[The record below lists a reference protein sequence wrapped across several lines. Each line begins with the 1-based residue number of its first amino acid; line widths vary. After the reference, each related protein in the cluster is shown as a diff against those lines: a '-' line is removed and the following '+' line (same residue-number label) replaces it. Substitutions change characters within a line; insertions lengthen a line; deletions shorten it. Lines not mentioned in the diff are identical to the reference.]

1 MNQGDEDMPKK
12 ALGKWAA
19 VIAIASAGLWFNAK
33 YLNLNPRHIREGVLS
48 FGAFAPLI
56 YIGLLMIRPFI
67 LLPASVFAVGGGLA
81 FGPLFGSLYSF
92 AGAAGGAFLS
102 FAVAY
107 RLGGNVK
114 KMPLKLDA
122 VRSLLQKNGFYGIL
136 LLRLAPIHFDAV
148 SYAAGVSKVRPL
160 SFLAATACGI
170 IPGTVILNALGSSL
184 LSGDLLAI
192 VIVSMIYLLFI
203 TVPLLFR
210 KKVQELL
217 D

>member
-1 MNQGDEDMPKK
+1 MPKK
-12 ALGKWAA
+12 ALVKWAA
-19 VIAIASAGLWFNAK
+19 VLAIAAAGLWFNAK

-48 FGAFAPLI
+48 FGVFAPLM
-56 YIGLLMIRPFI
+56 YIGLLMVRPFL

-81 FGPLFGSLYSF
+81 FGPIFGSLYSF
-92 AGAAGGAFLS
+92 IGAAGGAFLS

-107 RLGGNVK
+107 KLGGDVK
-114 KMPLKLDA
+114 NMPLKLDA
-122 VRSLLQKNGFYGIL
+122 FRAFLQKNGFFSIL

-148 SYAAGVSKVRPL
+148 SYAAGVSKVKPL
-160 SFLAATACGI
+160 SYLAATAAGI
-170 IPGTVILNALGSSL
+170 IPGTVILNALGSSIM
-184 LSGDLLAI
+184 SGDLLAI
-192 VIVSMIYLLFI
+192 SVMAAIYLLFI

>member
-1 MNQGDEDMPKK
+1 M
-12 ALGKWAA
+12 
-19 VIAIASAGLWFNAK
+19 
-33 YLNLNPRHIREGVLS
+33 
-48 FGAFAPLI
+48 
-56 YIGLLMIRPFI
+56 
-67 LLPASVFAVGGGLA
+67 
-81 FGPLFGSLYSF
+81 
-92 AGAAGGAFLS
+92 
-102 FAVAY
+102 
-107 RLGGNVK
+107 
-114 KMPLKLDA
+114 
-122 VRSLLQKNGFYGIL
+122 

-210 KKVQELL
+210 KKCRSCLIKGL
-217 D
+217 SIFLSLFYLSRPYTCIRCC

>member
-1 MNQGDEDMPKK
+1 MPKK
-12 ALGKWAA
+12 ALVKWAA
-19 VIAIASAGLWFNAK
+19 VLAIAAAGLWFNAK

-48 FGAFAPLI
+48 FGVFAPLM
-56 YIGLLMIRPFI
+56 YIGLLMVRPFL

-81 FGPLFGSLYSF
+81 FGPIFGSLYSF
-92 AGAAGGAFLS
+92 IGAAGGAFLS

-107 RLGGNVK
+107 KLGGDVK
-114 KMPLKLDA
+114 NMPLKLDA
-122 VRSLLQKNGFYGIL
+122 FRAFLQKNGFFSIL

-148 SYAAGVSKVRPL
+148 SYAAGVSKVKPL
-160 SFLAATACGI
+160 SYLAATAAGI
-170 IPGTVILNALGSSL
+170 IPGTVILNALGSSIM
-184 LSGDLLAI
+184 SGDLLAI
-192 VIVSMIYLLFI
+192 SVMGAIYLLFI